1 MLCALVTQSRS
12 ASLIASFSVAEP
24 LSTATTS
31 APSSRIRATLSACRS
46 VSTRPM

>member
-1 MLCALVTQSRS
+1 MLVTQSRK
-12 ASLIASFSVAEP
+12 ASLMASLRVYDPEA
-24 LSTATTS
+24 TAITS